1 MLIPSPNRF
10 LIFKTTIV
18 LLLMA
23 SLCCGTAFAQNGL
36 DYTTGSPRNN
46 ESICDRCKQPLLGGY
61 IKADGYKFHQE
72 CFLCSKCGKPI
83 TGSFQHKDSDFY
95 HSDCYKEKMGLV
107 CAKCGKL
114 LDQKWQVLGDRKFH
128 ADCLKQHLQ
137 QIRMV
142 CDICKKPLTGKY
154 TKDESKNY
162 HIDCLRNYKLTRCA
176 VCEKPIE
183 GRMLIDPWGNKA
195 HEKHED
201 HKTVTCSSC
210 MRIISNKIS
219 KGGFRYSDGRTI
231 CGICKPTVVEKDNV
245 IMKSRNTVLSLL
257 HSIGITDIPATIPIN
272 IVDMEKLKQY
282 SKSNPTSDSKG
293 FTSCLTTYK
302 NNQAISKSQTIY
314 ILNGLPLLEFNG
326 VLAHE
331 MMHVW
336 LHERDIKLADPETE
350 GFCNLGTMK
359 VYLDD
364 GSESAKILLE
374 NMEKDQDPIYGDG
387 YQNMKKQLEAMGW
400 EKLIQM
406 IQNR

>member
-1 MLIPSPNRF
+1 MMIPSLHRF
-10 LIFKTTIV
+10 HVFITAII
-18 LLLMA
+18 LLM
-23 SLCCGTAFAQNGL
+23 SSFCFGTAFAQNSK
-36 DYTTGSPRNN
+36 DDTAGSSQNN

-83 TGSFQHKDSDFY
+83 TGSFQHKDGDFY

-107 CAKCGKL
+107 CARCGKL
-114 LDQKWQVLGDRKFH
+114 LDQKWQVLDDRKFH
-128 ADCLKQHLQ
+128 AECLKQHLQ
-137 QIRMV
+137 EIHMI
-142 CDICKKPLTGKY
+142 CDICKKPITGKY
-154 TKDESKNY
+154 TKDQSKNY

-201 HKTVTCSSC
+201 HQTVTCSSC
-210 MRIISNKIS
+210 MRIISSITS

-231 CGICKPTVVEKDNV
+231 CGICKPTVVEKNNV

-257 HSIGITDIPATIPIN
+257 YSIGITDIPVNIPIN
-272 IVDMEKLKQY
+272 IVDMENLKKY
-282 SKSNPTSDSKG
+282 SKSSPTSDSKG

-302 NNQAISKSQTIY
+302 NNQAISKSQAIY

-331 MMHVW
+331 IMHVW
-336 LHERDIKLADPETE
+336 LNERDIKLTAPETE

-359 VYLDD
+359 VYQDD
-364 GSESAKILLE
+364 GTEFAKILLE

-387 YQNMKKQLEAMGW
+387 YQNMKKQLEAVGW
-400 EKLIQM
+400 GKLIQM